1 MCPVFH
7 DFFLSYSN
15 TFQYDE
21 WVSRFSVSP
30 SNMRSGFQ
38 DLESWKEFS
47 LMRDSLIRNS
57 SRTLISDFLPSDDE
71 NIDMEDEF
79 PVEWFETDSIDDD
92 WIVKAKKAISRS
104 DE

>member
-1 MCPVFH
+1 
-7 DFFLSYSN
+7 
-15 TFQYDE
+15 
-21 WVSRFSVSP
+21 
-30 SNMRSGFQ
+30 
-38 DLESWKEFS
+38 
-47 LMRDSLIRNS
+47 MRDSLIRNS

>member
-1 MCPVFH
+1 
-7 DFFLSYSN
+7 
-15 TFQYDE
+15 
-21 WVSRFSVSP
+21 
-30 SNMRSGFQ
+30 MRSGFQ

-79 PVEWFETDSIDDD
+79 PVEWFETDSIDED
-92 WIVKAKKAISRS
+92 WIVTSVPQNNNKQNKIKKERFSLPPKSPQKALF
-104 DE
+104 DDFMY